1 MATCFVGGSKY
12 GQGPTNC
19 LAALTENHLLEWHAK
34 RAALNPE
41 TPAAPCTLP
50 HPAAPCRTL
59 PHPAAP
65 CRTGRSQLQPLA
77 PRPCT
82 GGTLLFRAM
91 PKSHHPTKP
100 TQRLVDRKQWP
111 MLCRRFEVRTRSN
124 QLSGS
129 LNGESEVQS
138 ASVATN
144 TAVKEGRSK
153 SCTKRSQAGISNIK
167 LFQVNCHVRQCYTN
181 RKARDLNVRETSATT
196 AEHNFQAQINSPRF
210 KFQFHLASADGHV

>member
-34 RAALNPE
+34 RAALNPK
-41 TPAAPCTLP
+41 TPAAPCLPCRTLP

-65 CRTGRSQLQPLA
+65 CRTLPHPAAPCRIGCSQLQPLP

-82 GGTLLFRAM
+82 GGTLSFRAM

-111 MLCRRFEVRTRSN
+111 HALSEVRST
-124 QLSGS
+124 GK
-129 LNGESEVQS
+129 VQPT
-138 ASVATN
+138 VW
-144 TAVKEGRSK
+144 
-153 SCTKRSQAGISNIK
+153 Q
-167 LFQVNCHVRQCYTN
+167 
-181 RKARDLNVRETSATT
+181 
-196 AEHNFQAQINSPRF
+196 P
-210 KFQFHLASADGHV
+210 